1 MGRTFRECIIG
12 VLFGMKLKQLIDTLI
27 HGNLYQFNVAKNE
40 QFPAIIN
47 AANQELIQ
55 LYSRFPILEKDVAFR
70 RFPEISM
77 YHLTRKYCR
86 SNDESK
92 ELYKYILDT
101 KDNPFL
107 GDILKIE
114 NAYTESGQHIV
125 LNDNN
130 NPRAWFTP
138 SFDTIQI
145 PNTTDV
151 DTRIAVIGYKA
162 KPEYIDP
169 DTNNF
174 EQDIY
179 IPSCLEEP
187 LVYGITLRIAQ
198 RLPTQTAAQVVQVA
212 QAKYKELCDNV
223 DTFNLF
229 HENTVSTNVKLGMR
243 KFV

>member
-1 MGRTFRECIIG
+1 MNLR
-12 VLFGMKLKQLIDTLI
+12 QLIDHLVQN
-27 HGNLYQFNVAKNE
+27 NLYQFNMAKNE

-47 AANQELIQ
+47 ALNLELTQ
-55 LYSRFPILEKDVAFR
+55 LYSRFPVLEKDVAFR
-70 RFPEISM
+70 RFPEISL
-77 YHLTRKYCR
+77 YHLTRRYCR

-107 GDILKIE
+107 GDVLKIE

-145 PNTTDV
+145 PNTTDI
-151 DTRIAVIGYKA
+151 DTRIAIIGYKA
-162 KPEYIDP
+162 KPERIDP
-169 DTNNF
+169 NTTDF
-174 EQDIY
+174 EKDIY
-179 IPSCLEEP
+179 IPSYLEEP
-187 LVYGITLRIAQ
+187 MIYGITMRVAE
-198 RLPTQTAAQVVQVA
+198 RLPTQTGMQVVQMA

-223 DTFNLF
+223 DTLNLF
-229 HENTVSTNVKLGMR
+229 HENNVSTNIKLGMR

>member
-1 MGRTFRECIIG
+1 MNLR
-12 VLFGMKLKQLIDTLI
+12 QLIDHLVQN
-27 HGNLYQFNVAKNE
+27 NLYQFNMAKNE

-47 AANQELIQ
+47 ALNLELTQ
-55 LYSRFPILEKDVAFR
+55 LYSRYPVLEKDVAFR
-70 RFPEISM
+70 RFPEISL
-77 YHLTRKYCR
+77 YHLTRRYCR

-101 KDNPFL
+101 HDNPFL
-107 GDILKIE
+107 GDVLKIE

-145 PNTTDV
+145 PNTTDI
-151 DTRIAVIGYKA
+151 DTRIAIIGYKA
-162 KPEYIDP
+162 KPEHIDP
-169 DTNNF
+169 NTTDF
-174 EQDIY
+174 ERDIY
-179 IPSCLEEP
+179 IPSYLEEP
-187 LVYGITLRIAQ
+187 MIYGITMRVAE
-198 RLPTQTAAQVVQVA
+198 RLPTQTGMQVVQMA

-223 DTFNLF
+223 DTLNLF
-229 HENTVSTNVKLGMR
+229 HENNVSTNIKLGMR

>member
-1 MGRTFRECIIG
+1 MNLR
-12 VLFGMKLKQLIDTLI
+12 QLIDHLVQN
-27 HGNLYQFNVAKNE
+27 NLYQFNMAKNE

-47 AANQELIQ
+47 ALNLELTQ
-55 LYSRFPILEKDVAFR
+55 LYSRYPVLEKDVAFR
-70 RFPEISM
+70 RFPEISL

-101 KDNPFL
+101 HDNPFL
-107 GDILKIE
+107 GDVLKIE

-145 PNTTDV
+145 PNTTDI
-151 DTRIAVIGYKA
+151 DTRIAIIGYKA
-162 KPEYIDP
+162 KPEHIDP
-169 DTNNF
+169 NTTDF
-174 EQDIY
+174 EKDIY
-179 IPSCLEEP
+179 IPSYLEEP
-187 LVYGITLRIAQ
+187 MIYGITMRVAE
-198 RLPTQTAAQVVQVA
+198 RLPTQTGMQVVQMA

-223 DTFNLF
+223 DTLNLF
-229 HENTVSTNVKLGMR
+229 HENNVSTNIKLGMR

>member
-1 MGRTFRECIIG
+1 MNLR
-12 VLFGMKLKQLIDTLI
+12 QLIDHLVQN
-27 HGNLYQFNVAKNE
+27 NLYQFNMAKNE

-47 AANQELIQ
+47 ALNLELTQ
-55 LYSRFPILEKDVAFR
+55 LYSRFPVLEKEVAFR

-77 YHLTRKYCR
+77 YHLTRRYCR

-145 PNTTDV
+145 PNTTDI
-151 DTRIAVIGYKA
+151 DTRIAIIGYKA

-169 DTNNF
+169 NTTDF
-174 EQDIY
+174 EKDIY
-179 IPSCLEEP
+179 IPSYLEEP
-187 LVYGITLRIAQ
+187 MIYGVTMRVAE
-198 RLPTQTAAQVVQVA
+198 RLPTQTGMQVVQMA

-223 DTFNLF
+223 DTLNLF
-229 HENTVSTNVKLGMR
+229 HENNVSTNIKLGMR

>member
-1 MGRTFRECIIG
+1 MNLR
-12 VLFGMKLKQLIDTLI
+12 QLIDHLVQN
-27 HGNLYQFNVAKNE
+27 NLYQFNMAKNE

-47 AANQELIQ
+47 ALNLELTQ
-55 LYSRFPILEKDVAFR
+55 LYSRFPVLEKDVAFR
-70 RFPEISM
+70 RFPEISI
-77 YHLTRKYCR
+77 YHLTRRYCR

-101 KDNPFL
+101 HDNPFL
-107 GDILKIE
+107 GDVLKIE

-151 DTRIAVIGYKA
+151 NTRIAVIGYKA
-162 KPEYIDP
+162 KPEHIDP
-169 DTNNF
+169 NTTDF
-174 EQDIY
+174 EKDIY
-179 IPSCLEEP
+179 IPSYLEEP
-187 LVYGITLRIAQ
+187 MIYGITMRVAE
-198 RLPTQTAAQVVQVA
+198 RLPTQTGMQVVQMA

-223 DTFNLF
+223 DTLNLF
-229 HENTVSTNVKLGMR
+229 HENNVSTNIKLGMR

>member
-1 MGRTFRECIIG
+1 MNLR
-12 VLFGMKLKQLIDTLI
+12 QLIDHLVQN
-27 HGNLYQFNVAKNE
+27 NLYQFNMAKNE

-47 AANQELIQ
+47 ALNLELTQ
-55 LYSRFPILEKDVAFR
+55 LYSRFPVLEKDVAFR
-70 RFPEISM
+70 RFPEISI
-77 YHLTRKYCR
+77 YHLTRRYCR

-107 GDILKIE
+107 GDVLKIE

-145 PNTTDV
+145 PNTTDI
-151 DTRIAVIGYKA
+151 DTRIAIIGYKA
-162 KPEYIDP
+162 KPEHIDP
-169 DTNNF
+169 NTTDF
-174 EQDIY
+174 EKDIY
-179 IPSCLEEP
+179 IPSYLEEP
-187 LVYGITLRIAQ
+187 MIYGITMRVAE
-198 RLPTQTAAQVVQVA
+198 RLPTQTGIQVVQMA

-223 DTFNLF
+223 DTLNLF
-229 HENTVSTNVKLGMR
+229 HENNVSTNIKLGMR

>member
-1 MGRTFRECIIG
+1 MNLR
-12 VLFGMKLKQLIDTLI
+12 QLIDHLVQN
-27 HGNLYQFNVAKNE
+27 NLYQFNMAKNE

-47 AANQELIQ
+47 ALNLELTQ
-55 LYSRFPILEKDVAFR
+55 LYSRFPVLEKEVAFR

-77 YHLTRKYCR
+77 YHLTRRYCR

-107 GDILKIE
+107 GDVLKIE

-145 PNTTDV
+145 PNTTDI
-151 DTRIAVIGYKA
+151 DTRIAIIGYKA
-162 KPEYIDP
+162 KPEHIDP
-169 DTNNF
+169 NTTDF
-174 EQDIY
+174 EKDIY
-179 IPSCLEEP
+179 IPSYLEEP
-187 LVYGITLRIAQ
+187 MIYGITMRVAE
-198 RLPTQTAAQVVQVA
+198 RLPTQTGMQVVQMA

-223 DTFNLF
+223 DTLNLF
-229 HENTVSTNVKLGMR
+229 HENNVSTNIKLGMR

>member
-1 MGRTFRECIIG
+1 MNLR
-12 VLFGMKLKQLIDTLI
+12 QLIDHLVQN
-27 HGNLYQFNVAKNE
+27 NLYQFNMAKNE

-47 AANQELIQ
+47 ALNLELTQ
-55 LYSRFPILEKDVAFR
+55 LYSRFPVLEKEVAFR
-70 RFPEISM
+70 RFPEISI
-77 YHLTRKYCR
+77 YHLTRRYCR

-107 GDILKIE
+107 GDVLKIE

-162 KPEYIDP
+162 KPEHIDP
-169 DTNNF
+169 NTTDF
-174 EQDIY
+174 EKDIY
-179 IPSCLEEP
+179 IPSYLEEP
-187 LVYGITLRIAQ
+187 MIYGVTMRVAE
-198 RLPTQTAAQVVQVA
+198 RLPTQTGMQVVQMA

-223 DTFNLF
+223 DTLNLF
-229 HENTVSTNVKLGMR
+229 HENNVSTNIKLGMR

>member
-1 MGRTFRECIIG
+1 MNLR
-12 VLFGMKLKQLIDTLI
+12 QLIDHLVQN
-27 HGNLYQFNVAKNE
+27 NLYQFNMAKNE

-47 AANQELIQ
+47 ALNLELTQ
-55 LYSRFPILEKDVAFR
+55 LYSRFPVLEKDVAFR
-70 RFPEISM
+70 RFPEISI
-77 YHLTRKYCR
+77 YHLTRRYCR

-101 KDNPFL
+101 HDNPFL
-107 GDILKIE
+107 GDVLKIE

-145 PNTTDV
+145 PNTTDI
-151 DTRIAVIGYKA
+151 DTRIAIVGYKA
-162 KPEYIDP
+162 KPEHIDP
-169 DTNNF
+169 NTTDF
-174 EQDIY
+174 EKDIY
-179 IPSCLEEP
+179 IPSYLEEP
-187 LVYGITLRIAQ
+187 MIYGITMRVAE
-198 RLPTQTAAQVVQVA
+198 RLPTQTGMQVVQMA

-223 DTFNLF
+223 DTLNLF
-229 HENTVSTNVKLGMR
+229 HENNVSTNIKLGMR

>member
-1 MGRTFRECIIG
+1 MNLR
-12 VLFGMKLKQLIDTLI
+12 QLIDHLVQN
-27 HGNLYQFNVAKNE
+27 NLYQFNMAKNE

-47 AANQELIQ
+47 ALNLELTQ
-55 LYSRFPILEKDVAFR
+55 LYSRYPVLEKDVAFR
-70 RFPEISM
+70 RFPEISL
-77 YHLTRKYCR
+77 YHLTRRYCR
-86 SNDESK
+86 SNDKSK

-107 GDILKIE
+107 GDVLKIE

-145 PNTTDV
+145 PNTTDI
-151 DTRIAVIGYKA
+151 DTRIAIIGYKA
-162 KPEYIDP
+162 KPEHIDP
-169 DTNNF
+169 NTTDF
-174 EQDIY
+174 EKDIY
-179 IPSCLEEP
+179 IPSYLEEP
-187 LVYGITLRIAQ
+187 MIYGITMRVAE
-198 RLPTQTAAQVVQVA
+198 RLPTQTGMQVVQMA

-223 DTFNLF
+223 DTLNLF
-229 HENTVSTNVKLGMR
+229 HENNVSTNIKLGMR

>member
-1 MGRTFRECIIG
+1 MNLR
-12 VLFGMKLKQLIDTLI
+12 QLIDHLVQN
-27 HGNLYQFNVAKNE
+27 NLYQFNMAKNE

-47 AANQELIQ
+47 ALNLELTQ
-55 LYSRFPILEKDVAFR
+55 LYSRYPVLEKDVAFR
-70 RFPEISM
+70 RFPEISL
-77 YHLTRKYCR
+77 YHLTRRYCR

-107 GDILKIE
+107 GDVLKIE

-162 KPEYIDP
+162 KPEHIDP
-169 DTNNF
+169 NTTDF
-174 EQDIY
+174 EKDIY
-179 IPSCLEEP
+179 IPSYLEEP
-187 LVYGITLRIAQ
+187 MIYGITMRVAE
-198 RLPTQTAAQVVQVA
+198 RLPTQTGMQVVQMA

-223 DTFNLF
+223 DTLNLF
-229 HENTVSTNVKLGMR
+229 HENNVSTNIKLGMR

>member
-1 MGRTFRECIIG
+1 MNLR
-12 VLFGMKLKQLIDTLI
+12 QLIDHLVQN
-27 HGNLYQFNVAKNE
+27 NLYQFNMAKNE

-47 AANQELIQ
+47 ALNLELTQ
-55 LYSRFPILEKDVAFR
+55 LYSRYPVLEKDVAFR
-70 RFPEISM
+70 RFPEISI

-107 GDILKIE
+107 GDVLKIE

-169 DTNNF
+169 NTTDF
-174 EQDIY
+174 EKDIY
-179 IPSCLEEP
+179 IPSYLEEP
-187 LVYGITLRIAQ
+187 MIYGITMRVAE
-198 RLPTQTAAQVVQVA
+198 RLPTQTGMQVVQMA

-223 DTFNLF
+223 DTLNLF
-229 HENTVSTNVKLGMR
+229 HENNVSTNIKLGMR

>member
-1 MGRTFRECIIG
+1 MNLR
-12 VLFGMKLKQLIDTLI
+12 QLIDHLVQN
-27 HGNLYQFNVAKNE
+27 NLYQFNMAKNE

-47 AANQELIQ
+47 ALNLELTQ
-55 LYSRFPILEKDVAFR
+55 LYSRFPVLEKEVAFR
-70 RFPEISM
+70 RFPEISL
-77 YHLTRKYCR
+77 YHLTRRYCR

-101 KDNPFL
+101 HDNPFL
-107 GDILKIE
+107 GDVLKIE

-145 PNTTDV
+145 PNTTDI
-151 DTRIAVIGYKA
+151 DTRIAIIGYKA
-162 KPEYIDP
+162 KPEHIDP
-169 DTNNF
+169 NTTDF
-174 EQDIY
+174 EKDIY
-179 IPSCLEEP
+179 IPSYLEEP
-187 LVYGITLRIAQ
+187 MIYGITMRVAE
-198 RLPTQTAAQVVQVA
+198 RLPTQTGMQVVQMA

-223 DTFNLF
+223 DTLNLF
-229 HENTVSTNVKLGMR
+229 HENNVSTNIKLGMR

>member
-1 MGRTFRECIIG
+1 MNLR
-12 VLFGMKLKQLIDTLI
+12 QLIDHLVQN
-27 HGNLYQFNVAKNE
+27 NLYQFNMAKNE

-47 AANQELIQ
+47 ALNLELTQ
-55 LYSRFPILEKDVAFR
+55 LYSRFPVLEKEVAFR

-77 YHLTRKYCR
+77 YHLIRRYCR

-145 PNTTDV
+145 PNTTDI
-151 DTRIAVIGYKA
+151 DTRIAIIGYKA
-162 KPEYIDP
+162 KPEHIDP
-169 DTNNF
+169 NTTDF
-174 EQDIY
+174 EKDIY
-179 IPSCLEEP
+179 IPSYLEEP
-187 LVYGITLRIAQ
+187 MIYGITMRVAE
-198 RLPTQTAAQVVQVA
+198 RLPTQTGMQVVQMA

-223 DTFNLF
+223 DTLNLF
-229 HENTVSTNVKLGMR
+229 HENNVSTNIKLGMR

>member
-1 MGRTFRECIIG
+1 MNLR
-12 VLFGMKLKQLIDTLI
+12 QLIDHLVQN
-27 HGNLYQFNVAKNE
+27 NLYQFNMAKNE

-47 AANQELIQ
+47 ALNLELTQ
-55 LYSRFPILEKDVAFR
+55 LYSRFPVLEKDVAFR
-70 RFPEISM
+70 RFPEISI
-77 YHLTRKYCR
+77 YHFTRRYCR

-107 GDILKIE
+107 GDVLKIE

-130 NPRAWFTP
+130 NPRSWFTP

-145 PNTTDV
+145 PNTTDI
-151 DTRIAVIGYKA
+151 DTRIAIIGYKA
-162 KPEYIDP
+162 KPEHIDP
-169 DTNNF
+169 NTTDF
-174 EQDIY
+174 EKDIY
-179 IPSCLEEP
+179 IPSYLEEP
-187 LVYGITLRIAQ
+187 MIYGITMRVAE
-198 RLPTQTAAQVVQVA
+198 RLPTQTGMQVVQMA

-223 DTFNLF
+223 DTLNLF
-229 HENTVSTNVKLGMR
+229 HENNVSTNIKLGMR

>member
-1 MGRTFRECIIG
+1 MNLR
-12 VLFGMKLKQLIDTLI
+12 QLIDHLVQN
-27 HGNLYQFNVAKNE
+27 NLYQFNMAKNE

-47 AANQELIQ
+47 ALNLELTQ
-55 LYSRFPILEKDVAFR
+55 LYSRYPVLEKEVAFR
-70 RFPEISM
+70 RFPEISL
-77 YHLTRKYCR
+77 YHLTRRYCR

-101 KDNPFL
+101 HDNPFL
-107 GDILKIE
+107 GDVLKIE

-145 PNTTDV
+145 PNTTDI
-151 DTRIAVIGYKA
+151 DTRIAIIGYKA
-162 KPEYIDP
+162 KPEHIDP
-169 DTNNF
+169 NTTDF
-174 EQDIY
+174 EKDIY
-179 IPSCLEEP
+179 IPSYLEEP
-187 LVYGITLRIAQ
+187 MIYGITMRVAE
-198 RLPTQTAAQVVQVA
+198 RLPTQTGMQVVQMA

-223 DTFNLF
+223 DTLNLF
-229 HENTVSTNVKLGMR
+229 HENNVSTNIKLGMR

>member
-1 MGRTFRECIIG
+1 MNLR
-12 VLFGMKLKQLIDTLI
+12 QLIDHLVQN
-27 HGNLYQFNVAKNE
+27 NLYQFNMAKNE

-47 AANQELIQ
+47 ALNLELTQ
-55 LYSRFPILEKDVAFR
+55 LYSRYPVLEKEVAFR

-77 YHLTRKYCR
+77 YHLIRRYCR

-107 GDILKIE
+107 GDVLKIE

-145 PNTTDV
+145 PNTTDI
-151 DTRIAVIGYKA
+151 DTRIAIIGYKA
-162 KPEYIDP
+162 KPEHIDP
-169 DTNNF
+169 NTIDF
-174 EQDIY
+174 EKDIY
-179 IPSCLEEP
+179 IPSYLEE
-187 LVYGITLRIAQ
+187 LMIYGITMRVAE
-198 RLPTQTAAQVVQVA
+198 RLPTQTGMQVVQMA
-212 QAKYKELCDNV
+212 QAKYKELCDSV
-223 DTFNLF
+223 DTLNLF
-229 HENTVSTNVKLGMR
+229 HENNVSTNIKLGMR

>member
-1 MGRTFRECIIG
+1 MNLR
-12 VLFGMKLKQLIDTLI
+12 QLIDHLVQN
-27 HGNLYQFNVAKNE
+27 NLYQFNMAKNE

-47 AANQELIQ
+47 ALNLELTQ
-55 LYSRFPILEKDVAFR
+55 LYSRFPVLEKDVAFR
-70 RFPEISM
+70 RFPEISL
-77 YHLTRKYCR
+77 YHLTRRYCR

-101 KDNPFL
+101 HDNPFL
-107 GDILKIE
+107 GDVLKIE

-145 PNTTDV
+145 PNTTDI
-151 DTRIAVIGYKA
+151 DTRIAIIGYKA
-162 KPEYIDP
+162 KPEHIDP
-169 DTNNF
+169 NTTDF
-174 EQDIY
+174 EKDIY
-179 IPSCLEEP
+179 IPSYLEEP
-187 LVYGITLRIAQ
+187 MIYGITMRVAE
-198 RLPTQTAAQVVQVA
+198 RLPTQTGMQVVQMA

-223 DTFNLF
+223 DTLNLF
-229 HENTVSTNVKLGMR
+229 HENNVSTNIKLGMR

>member
-1 MGRTFRECIIG
+1 MNLR
-12 VLFGMKLKQLIDTLI
+12 QLIDHLVQN
-27 HGNLYQFNVAKNE
+27 NLYQFNMAKNE

-47 AANQELIQ
+47 ALNLELTQ
-55 LYSRFPILEKDVAFR
+55 LYSRYPVLEKEVAFR

-77 YHLTRKYCR
+77 YHLTRRYCR

-107 GDILKIE
+107 GDVLKIE

-145 PNTTDV
+145 PNTTDI
-151 DTRIAVIGYKA
+151 DTRIAIIGYKA
-162 KPEYIDP
+162 KPEHIDP
-169 DTNNF
+169 NTTDF
-174 EQDIY
+174 EKDIY
-179 IPSCLEEP
+179 IPSYLEEP
-187 LVYGITLRIAQ
+187 MIYGITMRVAE
-198 RLPTQTAAQVVQVA
+198 RLPTQTGMQVVQMA
-212 QAKYKELCDNV
+212 QAKYKELCDNI
-223 DTFNLF
+223 DTLNLF
-229 HENTVSTNVKLGMR
+229 HENNVSTNIKLGMR

>member
-1 MGRTFRECIIG
+1 MNLR
-12 VLFGMKLKQLIDTLI
+12 QLIDHLVQN
-27 HGNLYQFNVAKNE
+27 NLYQFNMAKNE

-47 AANQELIQ
+47 ALNLELTQ
-55 LYSRFPILEKDVAFR
+55 LYSRFPVLEKDVAFR
-70 RFPEISM
+70 RFPEISI
-77 YHLTRKYCR
+77 YHLTRRYCR

-101 KDNPFL
+101 HDNPFL
-107 GDILKIE
+107 GDVLKIE

-145 PNTTDV
+145 PNTTDI
-151 DTRIAVIGYKA
+151 DTRIAIIGYKA
-162 KPEYIDP
+162 KPEHIDP
-169 DTNNF
+169 NTTDF
-174 EQDIY
+174 EKDIY
-179 IPSCLEEP
+179 IPSYLEEP
-187 LVYGITLRIAQ
+187 MIYGIAMRVAE
-198 RLPTQTAAQVVQVA
+198 RLPTQTGMQVVQMA

-223 DTFNLF
+223 DTLNLF
-229 HENTVSTNVKLGMR
+229 HENNVSTNIKLGMR

>member
-1 MGRTFRECIIG
+1 MNLR
-12 VLFGMKLKQLIDTLI
+12 QLIDHLVQN
-27 HGNLYQFNVAKNE
+27 NLYQFNMAKNE

-47 AANQELIQ
+47 ALNLELTR
-55 LYSRFPILEKDVAFR
+55 LYSRYPVLEKDVAFR
-70 RFPEISM
+70 RFPEISL
-77 YHLTRKYCR
+77 YHLTRRYCR

-107 GDILKIE
+107 GDVLKIE

-145 PNTTDV
+145 PNTTDI
-151 DTRIAVIGYKA
+151 DTRIAIIGYKA
-162 KPEYIDP
+162 KPEHIDP
-169 DTNNF
+169 NTTDF
-174 EQDIY
+174 EKDIY
-179 IPSCLEEP
+179 IPSYLEEP
-187 LVYGITLRIAQ
+187 MIYGITMRVAE
-198 RLPTQTAAQVVQVA
+198 RLPTQTGMQVVQMA

-223 DTFNLF
+223 DTLNLF
-229 HENTVSTNVKLGMR
+229 HENNVSTNIKLGMR

>member
-1 MGRTFRECIIG
+1 MNLR
-12 VLFGMKLKQLIDTLI
+12 QLIDHLVQN
-27 HGNLYQFNVAKNE
+27 NLYQFNMAKNE

-47 AANQELIQ
+47 ALNLELTQ
-55 LYSRFPILEKDVAFR
+55 LYSRYPVLEKDIAFR
-70 RFPEISM
+70 RFPEISL
-77 YHLTRKYCR
+77 YHLTRRYCR

-107 GDILKIE
+107 GDVLKIE

-145 PNTTDV
+145 PNTTDI
-151 DTRIAVIGYKA
+151 DTRIAIIGYKA
-162 KPEYIDP
+162 KPEHIDP
-169 DTNNF
+169 NTTDF
-174 EQDIY
+174 EKDIY
-179 IPSCLEEP
+179 IPSYLEEP
-187 LVYGITLRIAQ
+187 MIYGITMRVAE
-198 RLPTQTAAQVVQVA
+198 RLPTQTGMQVVQMA

-223 DTFNLF
+223 DTLNLF
-229 HENTVSTNVKLGMR
+229 HENNVSTNIKLGMR

>member
-1 MGRTFRECIIG
+1 MNLR
-12 VLFGMKLKQLIDTLI
+12 QLIDHLVQN
-27 HGNLYQFNVAKNE
+27 NLYQFNMAKNE

-47 AANQELIQ
+47 ALNLELTQ
-55 LYSRFPILEKDVAFR
+55 LYSRYPVLEKDVAFR
-70 RFPEISM
+70 RFPEISL
-77 YHLTRKYCR
+77 YHLTRRYCR

-101 KDNPFL
+101 HDNPFL
-107 GDILKIE
+107 GDVLKIE

-145 PNTTDV
+145 PNTTDI
-151 DTRIAVIGYKA
+151 DTRIAIIGYKA
-162 KPEYIDP
+162 KPEHIDP
-169 DTNNF
+169 NTTDF
-174 EQDIY
+174 EKDIY
-179 IPSCLEEP
+179 IPSYLEEP
-187 LVYGITLRIAQ
+187 MIYGITMRVAE
-198 RLPTQTAAQVVQVA
+198 RLPTQTGMQVVQMA

-223 DTFNLF
+223 DTLNLF
-229 HENTVSTNVKLGMR
+229 HENNVSTNIKLGMR

>member
-1 MGRTFRECIIG
+1 MNLR
-12 VLFGMKLKQLIDTLI
+12 QLIDHLVQN
-27 HGNLYQFNVAKNE
+27 NLYQFNMAKNE

-47 AANQELIQ
+47 ALNLELTQ
-55 LYSRFPILEKDVAFR
+55 LYSRYPVLEKDVAFR
-70 RFPEISM
+70 RFPEISI
-77 YHLTRKYCR
+77 YHLTRRYCR
-86 SNDESK
+86 SNDESN

-130 NPRAWFTP
+130 NPRSWFTP

-145 PNTTDV
+145 PNTTDI

-162 KPEYIDP
+162 KPEHIDP
-169 DTNNF
+169 NTTDF
-174 EQDIY
+174 EKDIY
-179 IPSCLEEP
+179 IPSYLEEP
-187 LVYGITLRIAQ
+187 MIYGITMRVAE
-198 RLPTQTAAQVVQVA
+198 RLPTQTGMQVVQMA

-223 DTFNLF
+223 DTLNLF
-229 HENTVSTNVKLGMR
+229 HENNVSTNIKLGMR

>member
-1 MGRTFRECIIG
+1 MNLR
-12 VLFGMKLKQLIDTLI
+12 QLIDHLVQN
-27 HGNLYQFNVAKNE
+27 NLYQFNMAKNE

-47 AANQELIQ
+47 ALNLELTQ
-55 LYSRFPILEKDVAFR
+55 LYSRYPVLEKDVAFR
-70 RFPEISM
+70 RFPEISL
-77 YHLTRKYCR
+77 YHLTRRYCR

-107 GDILKIE
+107 GDVLKIE

-145 PNTTDV
+145 PNTTDI

-162 KPEYIDP
+162 KPEHIDP
-169 DTNNF
+169 NTTDF
-174 EQDIY
+174 EKDIY
-179 IPSCLEEP
+179 IPSYLEEP
-187 LVYGITLRIAQ
+187 MIYGITMRVAE
-198 RLPTQTAAQVVQVA
+198 RLPTQTGMQVVQMA
-212 QAKYKELCDNV
+212 QAKYKELCDNI
-223 DTFNLF
+223 DTLNLF
-229 HENTVSTNVKLGMR
+229 HENNVSTNIKLGMR

>member
-1 MGRTFRECIIG
+1 MNLR
-12 VLFGMKLKQLIDTLI
+12 QLIDHLVQN
-27 HGNLYQFNVAKNE
+27 NLYQFNMAKNE

-47 AANQELIQ
+47 ALNLELTQ
-55 LYSRFPILEKDVAFR
+55 LYSRYPVLEKEVAFR

-77 YHLTRKYCR
+77 YHLTRRYCK

-107 GDILKIE
+107 GDVLKIE

-145 PNTTDV
+145 PNTTDI
-151 DTRIAVIGYKA
+151 DTRIAIIGYKA
-162 KPEYIDP
+162 KPEHIDP
-169 DTNNF
+169 NTTDF
-174 EQDIY
+174 EKDIY
-179 IPSCLEEP
+179 IPSYLEEP
-187 LVYGITLRIAQ
+187 MIYGITMRVAE
-198 RLPTQTAAQVVQVA
+198 RLPTQTGMQVVQMA

-223 DTFNLF
+223 DTLNLF
-229 HENTVSTNVKLGMR
+229 HENNVSTNIKLGMR

>member
-1 MGRTFRECIIG
+1 M
-12 VLFGMKLKQLIDTLI
+12 
-27 HGNLYQFNVAKNE
+27 AKNE

-47 AANQELIQ
+47 ALNLELTQ
-55 LYSRFPILEKDVAFR
+55 LYSRYPVLEKEVAFR
-70 RFPEISM
+70 RFPEISI
-77 YHLTRKYCR
+77 YHLTRRYCR

-107 GDILKIE
+107 GDVLKIE

-145 PNTTDV
+145 PNTTDI
-151 DTRIAVIGYKA
+151 DTRIAIIGYKA
-162 KPEYIDP
+162 KPEHIDP
-169 DTNNF
+169 NTTDF
-174 EQDIY
+174 EKDIY
-179 IPSCLEEP
+179 IPSYLEEP
-187 LVYGITLRIAQ
+187 MIYGITMRVAE
-198 RLPTQTAAQVVQVA
+198 RLPTQTGMQVVQMA

-223 DTFNLF
+223 DTLNLF
-229 HENTVSTNVKLGMR
+229 HENNVSTNIKLGMR

>member
-1 MGRTFRECIIG
+1 MNLR
-12 VLFGMKLKQLIDTLI
+12 QLIDHLVQN
-27 HGNLYQFNVAKNE
+27 NLYQFNMAKNE

-47 AANQELIQ
+47 AINLELTQ
-55 LYSRFPILEKDVAFR
+55 LYSRYPVLEKDVAFR
-70 RFPEISM
+70 RFPEISL
-77 YHLTRKYCR
+77 YHLTRRYCR

-101 KDNPFL
+101 HDNPFL
-107 GDILKIE
+107 GDVLKIE

-145 PNTTDV
+145 PNTTDI
-151 DTRIAVIGYKA
+151 DTRIAIIGYKA
-162 KPEYIDP
+162 KPEHIDP
-169 DTNNF
+169 NTTDF
-174 EQDIY
+174 EKDIY
-179 IPSCLEEP
+179 IPSYLEEP
-187 LVYGITLRIAQ
+187 MIYGITMRVAE
-198 RLPTQTAAQVVQVA
+198 RLPTQTGMQVVQMA

-223 DTFNLF
+223 DTLNLF

>member
-1 MGRTFRECIIG
+1 MNLR
-12 VLFGMKLKQLIDTLI
+12 QLIDHLVQN
-27 HGNLYQFNVAKNE
+27 NLYQFNMAKNE

-47 AANQELIQ
+47 ALNLELTQ
-55 LYSRFPILEKDVAFR
+55 LYSRFPVLEKEVAFR
-70 RFPEISM
+70 RFPEISI
-77 YHLTRKYCR
+77 YHLTRRYCR

-101 KDNPFL
+101 RDNPFL
-107 GDILKIE
+107 GDVLKIE

-145 PNTTDV
+145 PNTTDI
-151 DTRIAVIGYKA
+151 DTRIAIIGYKA
-162 KPEYIDP
+162 KPEHIDP
-169 DTNNF
+169 NTTDF
-174 EQDIY
+174 EKDIY
-179 IPSCLEEP
+179 IPSYLEEP
-187 LVYGITLRIAQ
+187 MIYGITMRVAE
-198 RLPTQTAAQVVQVA
+198 RLPTQTGMQVVQMA

-223 DTFNLF
+223 DTLNLF
-229 HENTVSTNVKLGMR
+229 HENNVSTNIKLGMR

>member
-1 MGRTFRECIIG
+1 MNLR
-12 VLFGMKLKQLIDTLI
+12 QLIDHLVQN
-27 HGNLYQFNVAKNE
+27 NLYQFNMAKNE

-47 AANQELIQ
+47 ALNLELTQ
-55 LYSRFPILEKDVAFR
+55 LYSRYPVLEKDVAFR
-70 RFPEISM
+70 RFPEISI
-77 YHLTRKYCR
+77 YHLTRRYCR
-86 SNDESK
+86 SNDESN

-130 NPRAWFTP
+130 NPRSWFTP

-145 PNTTDV
+145 PNTTDI

-162 KPEYIDP
+162 KPEHIDP
-169 DTNNF
+169 NTTDF
-174 EQDIY
+174 EKDIY
-179 IPSCLEEP
+179 IPSYLEEP
-187 LVYGITLRIAQ
+187 MIYGITMRVAE
-198 RLPTQTAAQVVQVA
+198 RLPTQTGMQVVQMA

-223 DTFNLF
+223 DTLNLF

>member
-1 MGRTFRECIIG
+1 MNLR
-12 VLFGMKLKQLIDTLI
+12 QLIDHLVQN
-27 HGNLYQFNVAKNE
+27 NLYQFNMAKNE

-47 AANQELIQ
+47 ALNLELTQ
-55 LYSRFPILEKDVAFR
+55 LYSRYPVLEKDVAFR
-70 RFPEISM
+70 RFPEISL
-77 YHLTRKYCR
+77 YHLTRRYCR
-86 SNDESK
+86 SNDKSK

-145 PNTTDV
+145 PNTTDI
-151 DTRIAVIGYKA
+151 DTRIAIIGYKA
-162 KPEYIDP
+162 KPEHIDP
-169 DTNNF
+169 NTTDF
-174 EQDIY
+174 EKDIY
-179 IPSCLEEP
+179 IPSYLEEP
-187 LVYGITLRIAQ
+187 MIYGITMRVAE
-198 RLPTQTAAQVVQVA
+198 RLPTQTGMQVVQMA

-223 DTFNLF
+223 DTLNLF
-229 HENTVSTNVKLGMR
+229 HENNVSTNIKLGMR

>member
-1 MGRTFRECIIG
+1 MNLR
-12 VLFGMKLKQLIDTLI
+12 QLIDHLVQN
-27 HGNLYQFNVAKNE
+27 NLYQFNMAKNE

-47 AANQELIQ
+47 ALNLELTQ
-55 LYSRFPILEKDVAFR
+55 LYSRYPVLEKDVAFR
-70 RFPEISM
+70 RFPEISL
-77 YHLTRKYCR
+77 YHLTRRYCR

-107 GDILKIE
+107 GDVLKIE

-145 PNTTDV
+145 PNTTDI
-151 DTRIAVIGYKA
+151 DTRIAIIGYKA

-169 DTNNF
+169 NTTDF
-174 EQDIY
+174 EKDIY
-179 IPSCLEEP
+179 IPSYLEEP
-187 LVYGITLRIAQ
+187 MIYGITMRVAE
-198 RLPTQTAAQVVQVA
+198 RLPTQTGMQVVQMA

-223 DTFNLF
+223 DTLNLF
-229 HENTVSTNVKLGMR
+229 HENNVSTNIKLGMR

>member
-1 MGRTFRECIIG
+1 MNLR
-12 VLFGMKLKQLIDTLI
+12 QLIDHLVQN
-27 HGNLYQFNVAKNE
+27 NLYQFNMAKNE

-47 AANQELIQ
+47 ALNLELTQ
-55 LYSRFPILEKDVAFR
+55 LYSRFPVLEKDVAFR
-70 RFPEISM
+70 RFPEISI
-77 YHLTRKYCR
+77 YHLTRRYCR

-107 GDILKIE
+107 GDVLKIE

-145 PNTTDV
+145 PNTTDI
-151 DTRIAVIGYKA
+151 DTRIAIIGYKA

-169 DTNNF
+169 NTTDF
-174 EQDIY
+174 EKDIY
-179 IPSCLEEP
+179 IPSYLEEP
-187 LVYGITLRIAQ
+187 MIYGITMRVAE
-198 RLPTQTAAQVVQVA
+198 RLPTQTGMQVVQMA

-223 DTFNLF
+223 DTLNLF
-229 HENTVSTNVKLGMR
+229 HENNVSTNIKLGMR

>member
-1 MGRTFRECIIG
+1 MNLR
-12 VLFGMKLKQLIDTLI
+12 QLIDHLVQN
-27 HGNLYQFNVAKNE
+27 NLYQFNMAKNE

-47 AANQELIQ
+47 ALNLELTQ
-55 LYSRFPILEKDVAFR
+55 LYSRYPVLEKDIAFR
-70 RFPEISM
+70 RFPEISL
-77 YHLTRKYCR
+77 YHLTRRYCR

-101 KDNPFL
+101 HDNPFL

-145 PNTTDV
+145 PNTTDI
-151 DTRIAVIGYKA
+151 DTRIAIIGYKA
-162 KPEYIDP
+162 KPEHIDP
-169 DTNNF
+169 NTTDF
-174 EQDIY
+174 EKDIY
-179 IPSCLEEP
+179 IPSYLEEP
-187 LVYGITLRIAQ
+187 MIYGITMRVAE
-198 RLPTQTAAQVVQVA
+198 RLPTQTGMQVVQMA

-223 DTFNLF
+223 DTLNLF
-229 HENTVSTNVKLGMR
+229 HENNVSTNIKLGMR

>member
-1 MGRTFRECIIG
+1 MNLR
-12 VLFGMKLKQLIDTLI
+12 QLIDHLVQN
-27 HGNLYQFNVAKNE
+27 NLYQFNMAKNE

-47 AANQELIQ
+47 ALNLELTQ
-55 LYSRFPILEKDVAFR
+55 LYSRYPVLEKEVAFR

-77 YHLTRKYCR
+77 YHLIRRYCR

-107 GDILKIE
+107 GDVLKIE

-125 LNDNN
+125 INDNN

-145 PNTTDV
+145 PNTTDI
-151 DTRIAVIGYKA
+151 DTRIAIIGYKA
-162 KPEYIDP
+162 KPEHIDP
-169 DTNNF
+169 NTTDF
-174 EQDIY
+174 EKDIY
-179 IPSCLEEP
+179 IPSYLEEP
-187 LVYGITLRIAQ
+187 MIYGITMRVAE
-198 RLPTQTAAQVVQVA
+198 RLPTQTGMQVVQMA

-223 DTFNLF
+223 DTLNLF
-229 HENTVSTNVKLGMR
+229 HENNVSTNIKLGMR